1 VYLLDSNVCIRLLNQ
16 RCPSIEKHFHSL
28 DPSDIKLCSIV
39 KAELLYGARHSR
51 NVDANLQC
59 LKMFFSPLESLPFND
74 RCAEEYGV
82 IRADLSNLGC
92 LIGPNDLLIASIAR
106 AYDLVLITHN
116 FKEFGRV
123 AGLRLDDWEQ

>member
-1 VYLLDSNVCIRLLNQ
+1 MALGIAGMWM
-16 RCPSIEKHFHSL
+16 H
-28 DPSDIKLCSIV
+28 
-39 KAELLYGARHSR
+39 
-51 NVDANLQC
+51 LQC